1 MARPTVY
8 IETSIISYL
17 VGWLHPRNP
26 IVAGNQMLTR
36 DWWENRRQDFDLFS
50 SGAVIDEALKGDP
63 RRASERLELLSHM
76 TMLSVTSAARE
87 LATVLLRETR
97 LPRKADIDA
106 LHIAIAAIHGVEY
119 LLTWNCRHIAN
130 ANILPA
136 VYNVCRASGYE
147 APLVCTP
154 QELIEELP
162 NA

>member
-1 MARPTVY
+1 VARPTVY
-8 IETSIISYL
+8 VETSIISYL

-26 IVAGNQMLTR
+26 VVAGNQILTR
-36 DWWENRRQDFDLFS
+36 EWWKNRRHDFDLFA
-50 SGAVIDEALKGDP
+50 SGVVIDEALKGDVD
-63 RRASERLELLSHM
+63 RASERLELITHL
-76 TMLSVTSAARE
+76 TILTVTPAARG
-87 LATVLLRETR
+87 LAALLLRETH
-97 LPRKADIDA
+97 LPGKADLDA
-106 LHIAIAAIHGVEY
+106 LHIAIAAIHGMEY

-130 ANILPA
+130 ANILPD